1 MQFGATHE
9 IRDGY
14 MFVKAT
20 GAFDSAAALDLIYK
34 LSSEARSRK
43 LHRVLCDLTLLTGWD
58 SSRASLMT
66 RFDTSE
72 VVAHLVP
79 MGLKLAILETPQQ
92 FVDGKRSEEVLCSR
106 GGMVK
111 VTSDLQDA
119 LQWLGV
125 SGGPP
130 VRRASG
136 AVGRPEQ
143 FAMVEDRI
151 RYQTEKLARQTEAK
165 GMNAATASG
174 YAREI
179 VHGQMLQLSSL
190 PLHVMKSNRMP
201 NQSSDRTR

>member
-1 MQFGATHE
+1 MEFNATHE

-14 MFVKAT
+14 MYVKAM
-20 GAFDSAAALDLIYK
+20 GEFDAAAVLSLIYK

-72 VVAHLVP
+72 VVARLVP

-92 FVDGKRSEEVLCSR
+92 FVDGKRSEEVLRSR
-106 GGMVK
+106 GGMVR

-125 SGGPP
+125 TSTDKGDPGDGSQADPQRVQARPP
-130 VRRASG
+130 AVVRRIP
-136 AVGRPEQ
+136 R
-143 FAMVEDRI
+143 
-151 RYQTEKLARQTEAK
+151 
-165 GMNAATASG
+165 
-174 YAREI
+174 
-179 VHGQMLQLSSL
+179 
-190 PLHVMKSNRMP
+190 
-201 NQSSDRTR
+201 